1 LAGRNA
7 IGLPLVPDEKTGTR
21 VPFTDSQPL
30 TKEVYAAELFRLS
43 PSMSRIFA
51 FTNQKGGVGKTTS
64 SAALAAASAELG
76 KRVLLVD
83 IDPQAGLTTSLG
95 FDPSVFD
102 KTVYHAFTD
111 GVDLGA
117 LTCQTSMVNVD
128 LIPANLD
135 LAGAE
140 ADLIGEVAWER
151 TLKEALV
158 PLTDRYDLM
167 VLDCPP
173 SLGVLTT
180 NALVAADC
188 AIVPLQCEYLA
199 LRALKQLQTIVNKV
213 RRKANPNL
221 QVRILRTLYSSN
233 TVHGREVFDE
243 IARVAPEEVL
253 QTYIKRA
260 VCLADAAAAG
270 ETILSYATSSDAA
283 RAYRALAKELE
294 V

>member
-1 LAGRNA
+1 
-7 IGLPLVPDEKTGTR
+7 
-21 VPFTDSQPL
+21 
-30 TKEVYAAELFRLS
+30 
-43 PSMSRIFA
+43 MSRIFA

-83 IDPQAGLTTSLG
+83 VDPQAGLTTSLG
-95 FDPSVFD
+95 FDPTAFG

-111 GVDLGA
+111 SVDLEA
-117 LTCQTSMVNVD
+117 VTCNTGMRNVT

-135 LAGAE
+135 LAAAE
-140 ADLIGEVAWER
+140 AELIGEVAWER
-151 TLKEALV
+151 TLKDALA
-158 PLTDRYDLM
+158 PSTDRYDLV

-180 NALVAADC
+180 NAIVAADT

-199 LRALKQLQTIVNKV
+199 LRALKQLQTIVNKI
-213 RRKANPNL
+213 RRKANPGL
-221 QVRILRTLYSSN
+221 CVRILRTLYSSH
-233 TVHGREVFDE
+233 TLHGREVFEE
-243 IARVAPEEVL
+243 IARVAPDEVL
-253 QTYIKRA
+253 QTYIKRT

-270 ETILSYATSSDAA
+270 ETILSYATGSDAA
-283 RAYRALAKELE
+283 RAYRELAKELE